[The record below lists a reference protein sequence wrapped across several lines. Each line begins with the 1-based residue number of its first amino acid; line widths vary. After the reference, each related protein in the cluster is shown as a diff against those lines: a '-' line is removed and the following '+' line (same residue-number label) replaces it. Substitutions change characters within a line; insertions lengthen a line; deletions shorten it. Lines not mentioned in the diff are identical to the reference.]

1 MAELPLLKVDGLA
14 SGYGKK
20 EILHGVHVEV
30 RRGETVCLIGP
41 NGAGKSTVLLTIL
54 GFLRPTAGQIAI
66 NGKDVT
72 GWEPHD
78 IVREGVGYCPQR
90 RNIFP
95 DMAIGE
101 HLDLALW
108 GVQDAQLARSA
119 RERVFAIFPDLREKE
134 RAKARTMSGGQRQM
148 LVFAMALMRR
158 PELILLDEPTIG
170 LAPKVIDSIFECL
183 ELIHRQGVSI
193 LLVEQNAAKALAHSH
208 RAYVLDMGQNRYEGR
223 SADLLADPKVREM
236 YLGARK

>member
-1 MAELPLLKVDGLA
+1 VAEPPLLKVDGIA

-30 RRGETVCLIGP
+30 TRGETVCLIGP

-54 GFLRPTAGQIAI
+54 GYLRPTVGQIVI
-66 NGKDVT
+66 RGKDIT
-72 GWEPHD
+72 GLEPHE

-95 DMAIGE
+95 DMTIAE

-108 GVQDAQLARSA
+108 AAKDPELVRSA
-119 RERVFAIFPDLREKE
+119 RERAFCMFPDLREKE

-148 LVFAMALMRR
+148 LVFAMALMRS
-158 PELILLDEPTIG
+158 PELILLDEPTMG
-170 LAPKVIDSIFECL
+170 LAPKIIDSIFDCL
-183 ELIHRQGVSI
+183 ELIHRQGISI

-223 SADLLADPKVREM
+223 SADLLADPKVREL
-236 YLGARK
+236 YLGAR

>member
-1 MAELPLLKVDGLA
+1 MRPLMKQTQVTRRRFVTAAAVGL
-14 SGYGKK
+14 
-20 EILHGVHVEV
+20 
-30 RRGETVCLIGP
+30 
-41 NGAGKSTVLLTIL
+41 GATAAPALLTAQDKKPIRI
-54 GFLRPTAGQIAI
+54 GGS
-66 NGKDVT
+66 
-72 GWEPHD
+72 
-78 IVREGVGYCPQR
+78 
-90 RNIFP
+90 
-95 DMAIGE
+95 MAIGE

-183 ELIHRQGVSI
+183 GLIHRQGVSI
-193 LLVEQNAAKALAHSH
+193 LLVEQNAAKALAHSQ

-223 SADLLADPKVREM
+223 SADLLADSKVREM
-236 YLGARK
+236 YLGAR

>member
-1 MAELPLLKVDGLA
+1 MAEPPLLKVDRIA

-30 RRGETVCLIGP
+30 TRGETVCLIGP

-54 GFLRPTAGQIAI
+54 GYLRPTAGQIVI
-66 NGKDVT
+66 RGKDIT
-72 GWEPHD
+72 GLEPHE

-95 DMAIGE
+95 DMTIAE

-108 GVQDAQLARSA
+108 AAKDPHLVRSA
-119 RERVFAIFPDLREKE
+119 RGRVFGMFPDLREKE

-148 LVFAMALMRR
+148 LVFAMALMRS
-158 PELILLDEPTIG
+158 PELILLDEPTMG
-170 LAPKVIDSIFECL
+170 LAPKIIDSIFDCL

-236 YLGARK
+236 YLGAR

>member
-1 MAELPLLKVDGLA
+1 MLEPPLLKVDGIA

-20 EILHGVHVEV
+20 EILHGVYVEV
-30 RRGETVCLIGP
+30 TRGETVCLIGP

-54 GFLRPTAGQIAI
+54 GYLRPTAGQIAI
-66 NGKDVT
+66 RGKDIT
-72 GWEPHD
+72 GLEPHE

-95 DMAIGE
+95 DMTIAE

-108 GVQDAQLARSA
+108 AAKDPQLVRSA
-119 RERVFAIFPDLREKE
+119 RERVFGMFPDLREKE

-148 LVFAMALMRR
+148 LVFAMALMRS
-158 PELILLDEPTIG
+158 PELILLDEPTMG
-170 LAPKVIDSIFECL
+170 LAPKIIDSIFKYL
-183 ELIHRQGVSI
+183 ELIHQQGVSI

-223 SADLLADPKVREM
+223 SSDLLADPKVREM
-236 YLGARK
+236 YLGAR

>member
-1 MAELPLLKVDGLA
+1 MAEPPLLKVDRIA

-30 RRGETVCLIGP
+30 TRGVIGP

-54 GFLRPTAGQIAI
+54 GYLRPTAGQIVI
-66 NGKDVT
+66 RGKDIT
-72 GWEPHD
+72 GLEPHE

-95 DMAIGE
+95 DMTIAE

-108 GVQDAQLARSA
+108 AAKDPHLVRSA
-119 RERVFAIFPDLREKE
+119 RGRVFGMFPDLREKE

-148 LVFAMALMRR
+148 LVFAMALMRS
-158 PELILLDEPTIG
+158 PELILLDEPTMG
-170 LAPKVIDSIFECL
+170 LAPKIIDSIFDCL

-236 YLGARK
+236 YLGAR